1 MQRRHFSL
9 ALIASSLTVVLSAC
23 SKQDSATPAVPQ
35 APPIAPGQAL
45 DTLASEGKGF
55 TVGALMSAN
64 TVYVLFDP
72 QCPHCAHLWQ
82 ASIPLQGKVKFTWL
96 PVSLLNA
103 KSLPQGAAIM
113 TSANPAETM
122 NTHERELLA
131 NGGGIAASA
140 SIPPDV
146 EAAIKNNTT
155 LLDRLGATSVPFIVA
170 KHQGS
175 GQVVTQAGSMGTPAL
190 AQFLG
195 MAQ

>member
-9 ALIASSLTVVLSAC
+9 SLIASLSVLAAC
-23 SKQDSATPAVPQ
+23 SKQETASPAAPAAT
-35 APPIAPGQAL
+35 PIAPGQAL
-45 DTLASEGKGF
+45 EALAKEGKGF

-82 ASIPLQGKVKFTWL
+82 SSIPLQGKVKFTWL

-113 TSANPAETM
+113 TAANPAETM

-131 NGGGIAASA
+131 NGGGISASA
-140 SIPPDV
+140 SIPPEV
-146 EAAIKNNTT
+146 EAAIKNNTA
-155 LLDRLGATSVPFIVA
+155 LLDRLGATSVPFVVG

-175 GQVVTQAGSMGTPAL
+175 GQVVSQAGSMSTQAL

-195 MAQ
+195 IGP

>member
-9 ALIASSLTVVLSAC
+9 SLIASLSVLAAC
-23 SKQDSATPAVPQ
+23 SKQETASPA
-35 APPIAPGQAL
+35 APAASPIAPGQAL
-45 DTLASEGKGF
+45 EALAKEGKGF

-82 ASIPLQGKVKFTWL
+82 SSIPLQGKVKFTWL

-113 TSANPAETM
+113 TAANPAETM

-140 SIPPDV
+140 SIPPEV
-146 EAAIKNNTT
+146 EAAIKSNTA
-155 LLDRLGATSVPFIVA
+155 LLDRLGATSVPFVVG

-175 GQVVTQAGSMGTPAL
+175 GQVVSQAGSMSTQAL

-195 MAQ
+195 IGP

>member
-9 ALIASSLTVVLSAC
+9 TLIASLTFALGAC
-23 SKQDSATPAVPQ
+23 SRQDSATPEVPQ

-45 DTLASEGKGF
+45 ETLASEGKGF

-113 TSANPAETM
+113 TAANPAETM
-122 NTHERELLA
+122 NNHERELLA

-140 SIPPDV
+140 SIAPEV
-146 EAAIKNNTT
+146 ETAIKNNTA

-170 KHQGS
+170 KNQAT
-175 GQVVTQAGSMGTPAL
+175 GQVVTQAGSMGTQAL
-190 AQFLG
+190 AQLLG
-195 MAQ
+195 IAQ

>member
-9 ALIASSLTVVLSAC
+9 SLIASLSLLAAC
-23 SKQDSATPAVPQ
+23 SKQETASPAAPAAT
-35 APPIAPGQAL
+35 PIAPGQAL
-45 DTLASEGKGF
+45 EALAKEGKGF

-82 ASIPLQGKVKFTWL
+82 SSIPLQGKVKFTWL

-113 TSANPAETM
+113 TAANPAETM

-131 NGGGIAASA
+131 NGGGISASA
-140 SIPPDV
+140 SIPPEV
-146 EAAIKNNTT
+146 EAAIKNNTA
-155 LLDRLGATSVPFIVA
+155 LLDRLGATSVPFVVG

-175 GQVVTQAGSMGTPAL
+175 GQVVSQAGSMSTQAL

-195 MAQ
+195 ISP

>member
-9 ALIASSLTVVLSAC
+9 CLVASLTVLAAC
-23 SKQDSATPAVPQ
+23 SKQESASSAAPAATP
-35 APPIAPGQAL
+35 IAQGQAL
-45 DTLASEGKGF
+45 DALAREGKGF

-82 ASIPLQGKVKFTWL
+82 ASVPLQGKVKFTWL
-96 PVSLLNA
+96 PVALLNA

-113 TSANPAETM
+113 TAANPADTM

-131 NGGGIAASA
+131 NGGGISASA
-140 SIPPDV
+140 SIAPEV
-146 EAAIKNNTT
+146 EAAIKNNTA

-175 GQVVTQAGSMGTPAL
+175 GQVVTQAGAMGTEAL
-190 AQFLG
+190 ARFLG
-195 MAQ
+195 MGQ

>member
-1 MQRRHFSL
+1 MQRRHVSL
-9 ALIASSLTVVLSAC
+9 ALLASLSVALSAC
-23 SKQDSATPAVPQ
+23 SKQESASPA
-35 APPIAPGQAL
+35 APIAPGQAL
-45 DTLASEGKGF
+45 DTLAREGKGF
-55 TVGALMSAN
+55 TVGALMSAH

-96 PVSLLNA
+96 PVALLNA

-113 TSANPAETM
+113 TAANPAETM

-131 NGGGIAASA
+131 NSGGISASA
-140 SIPPDV
+140 SIAPEV
-146 EAAIKNNTT
+146 EATIKNNTA

-175 GQVVTQAGSMGTPAL
+175 GQVVTQAGSMGTQAL

>member
-1 MQRRHFSL
+1 MQRRNFSL
-9 ALIASSLTVVLSAC
+9 SLIASLSVLAAC
-23 SKQDSATPAVPQ
+23 SKQETASPAAPAAT
-35 APPIAPGQAL
+35 PIAPGQAL
-45 DTLASEGKGF
+45 EALAREGKGF

-82 ASIPLQGKVKFTWL
+82 SSIPLQGKVKFTWL

-113 TSANPAETM
+113 TAANPAETM

-131 NGGGIAASA
+131 NGGGISASA
-140 SIPPDV
+140 SIPPEV
-146 EAAIKNNTT
+146 EAAIKNNTA
-155 LLDRLGATSVPFIVA
+155 LLDRLGATSVPFVVG

-175 GQVVTQAGSMGTPAL
+175 GQVVSQAGSMSTQAL

-195 MAQ
+195 IGP

>member
-1 MQRRHFSL
+1 MQRRLFSL
-9 ALIASSLTVVLSAC
+9 SLVASLTAALAAC
-23 SKQDSATPAVPQ
+23 SKQESAGPA
-35 APPIAPGQAL
+35 APAATPIAPGQAL
-45 DTLASEGKGF
+45 DALAKEGKGF

-82 ASIPLQGKVKFTWL
+82 ASVPLQGKVKFTWL
-96 PVSLLNA
+96 PVAILNA
-103 KSLPQGAAIM
+103 KSLPQGAAIV
-113 TSANPAETM
+113 TAANPADTM

-131 NGGGIAASA
+131 NGGGISASA
-140 SIPPDV
+140 SIAPEV

-170 KHQGS
+170 RHQGS
-175 GQVVTQAGSMGTPAL
+175 GQVVTQAGSMGTEAL

-195 MAQ
+195 MGQ

>member
-9 ALIASSLTVVLSAC
+9 SLIASLSVLAAC
-23 SKQDSATPAVPQ
+23 SKQETASPAAPAAT
-35 APPIAPGQAL
+35 PIAPGQAL
-45 DTLASEGKGF
+45 EALAREGKGF

-82 ASIPLQGKVKFTWL
+82 SSVPLQGKVKFMWL

-103 KSLPQGAAIM
+103 KSLPQGAAIL
-113 TSANPAETM
+113 TAANPAEAM
-122 NTHERELLA
+122 NAHERELLA
-131 NGGGIAASA
+131 NGGGISASA
-140 SIPPDV
+140 SMAPDV
-146 EAAIKNNTT
+146 EAAIKNNTA
-155 LLDRLGATSVPFIVA
+155 LLDRLGATSVPFVVA

-175 GQVVTQAGSMGTPAL
+175 GQVVTQAGSMGTEAL

-195 MAQ
+195 VGQ

>member
-9 ALIASSLTVVLSAC
+9 SLIASLTVALTAC
-23 SKQDSATPAVPQ
+23 SKQESTSPA
-35 APPIAPGQAL
+35 APAPTPIAPGQAL
-45 DTLASEGKGF
+45 DVLGKEGKGF
-55 TVGALMSAN
+55 TAGALMSAN

-96 PVSLLNA
+96 PVALLNA

-113 TSANPAETM
+113 TAANPVETM

-131 NGGGIAASA
+131 NGGGISASA
-140 SIPPDV
+140 SVAPEV
-146 EAAIKNNTT
+146 EAAIKNNTA

-170 KHQGS
+170 RNQGS
-175 GQVVTQAGSMGTPAL
+175 GQVVTQAGSMGTEAL
-190 AQFLG
+190 ARFLG
-195 MAQ
+195 MGQ

>member
-1 MQRRHFSL
+1 MQRRLFSL
-9 ALIASSLTVVLSAC
+9 SLVAAATVALTAC
-23 SKQDSATPAVPQ
+23 SKEESASTAAAAAV
-35 APPIAPGQAL
+35 PIAPGQAL
-45 DTLASEGKGF
+45 DVLAKEGKGF

-82 ASIPLQGKVKFTWL
+82 SSIPLQGKLKFTWL

-113 TSANPAETM
+113 TAANPAETM

-140 SIPPDV
+140 SIAPDV

-175 GQVVTQAGSMGTPAL
+175 GQVVTQAGSMGTQAL
-190 AQFLG
+190 AELLG
-195 MAQ
+195 VAP

>member
-9 ALIASSLTVVLSAC
+9 SLIASLTVALTAC
-23 SKQDSATPAVPQ
+23 SKQESASPA
-35 APPIAPGQAL
+35 APAAAPISTAQAL
-45 DTLASEGKGF
+45 ETLAKEGKGF
-55 TVGALMSAN
+55 TVGSVMSAN

-82 ASIPLQGKVKFTWL
+82 SSIPLQNRVKFIWL

-113 TSANPAETM
+113 TAANPAETM

-131 NGGGIAASA
+131 NSGGISASA
-140 SIPPDV
+140 SIAPEV
-146 EAAIKNNTT
+146 EAAIKNNTA
-155 LLDRLGATSVPFIVA
+155 LLDRMGATSVPFIVA

-175 GQVVTQAGSMGTPAL
+175 GQVVTQAGSMGTEAL

-195 MAQ
+195 MGQ

>member
-1 MQRRHFSL
+1 MQRRHVSL
-9 ALIASSLTVVLSAC
+9 ALLASLSVALSAC
-23 SKQDSATPAVPQ
+23 SKQESASPA
-35 APPIAPGQAL
+35 APAAAPIAPGQAL
-45 DTLASEGKGF
+45 DTLAREGKGF
-55 TVGALMSAN
+55 TVGALMSAH

-96 PVSLLNA
+96 PVALLNA

-113 TSANPAETM
+113 TAANPAETM

-131 NGGGIAASA
+131 NSGGISASA
-140 SIPPDV
+140 SIAPEV
-146 EAAIKNNTT
+146 EATIKNNTA

-175 GQVVTQAGSMGTPAL
+175 GQVVTQAGSMGTQAL

>member
-9 ALIASSLTVVLSAC
+9 SLIASLSVLAAC
-23 SKQDSATPAVPQ
+23 SKQETASTAAPAAT
-35 APPIAPGQAL
+35 PIAPGQAL
-45 DTLASEGKGF
+45 EALASEGKGF

-82 ASIPLQGKVKFTWL
+82 SSIPLQGKVKFTWL

-113 TSANPAETM
+113 TAANPAETM

-131 NGGGIAASA
+131 NGGGISASA
-140 SIPPDV
+140 SIPADV
-146 EAAIKNNTT
+146 EAAIKKNTA
-155 LLDRLGATSVPFIVA
+155 LLDRLGATSVPFVVG

-175 GQVVTQAGSMGTPAL
+175 GQVVSRAGSMDTQAL

-195 MAQ
+195 IGP

>member
-9 ALIASSLTVVLSAC
+9 SLIASLTVLAAC
-23 SKQDSATPAVPQ
+23 SKQETASPAAPA

-45 DTLASEGKGF
+45 EVLAREGKGF

-82 ASIPLQGKVKFTWL
+82 SSIPLQGKVKFTWL

-113 TSANPAETM
+113 TAANPAETM

-131 NGGGIAASA
+131 NGGGISASA
-140 SIPPDV
+140 SIPPEV
-146 EAAIKNNTT
+146 EAAIKNNTA
-155 LLDRLGATSVPFIVA
+155 LLDRLGATSVPFVVG

-175 GQVVTQAGSMGTPAL
+175 GQVVSQAGSMSTQAL

-195 MAQ
+195 IGP

>member
-9 ALIASSLTVVLSAC
+9 SLIASLSVLAAC
-23 SKQDSATPAVPQ
+23 SKQETASPAAPAAT
-35 APPIAPGQAL
+35 PIAPGQAL
-45 DTLASEGKGF
+45 EALAREGKGF

-82 ASIPLQGKVKFTWL
+82 SSIPLQGKVKFTWL

-113 TSANPAETM
+113 TAANPAETM

-131 NGGGIAASA
+131 NGGGISASA
-140 SIPPDV
+140 SIPPEV
-146 EAAIKNNTT
+146 EAAIKNNTA
-155 LLDRLGATSVPFIVA
+155 LLDRLGATSVPFVVG

-175 GQVVTQAGSMGTPAL
+175 GQVVSQAGSMSTQAL

-195 MAQ
+195 IGP